1 MVKEAKE
8 LNSIG
13 EFLRTIRM
21 QNGEILKNM
30 AEKLNVSSAF
40 LSAVENGKKKM
51 PADWEM
57 KLKEIY
63 NLNEEEIEK
72 LKIAVLESGEKVEIN
87 IKDVSPKN
95 RDLAIVFARSFGELE
110 DDAADAIKRIL
121 NKTGE

>member
-1 MVKEAKE
+1 M
-8 LNSIG
+8 NSIG

-51 PADWEM
+51 PVDWEM

-63 NLNEEEIEK
+63 SLNEEEIEK
-72 LKIAVLESGEKVEIN
+72 LKVAVLESGEKVEIN
-87 IKDVSPKN
+87 IKDASPKN
-95 RDLAIVFARSFGELE
+95 RDLAIVFARSFGTLE
-110 DDAADAIKRIL
+110 DTEADEIKKIL
-121 NKTGE
+121 KKTEE

>member
-1 MVKEAKE
+1 MVKEVEA

-51 PADWEM
+51 PADWET
-57 KLKEIY
+57 KLKELY